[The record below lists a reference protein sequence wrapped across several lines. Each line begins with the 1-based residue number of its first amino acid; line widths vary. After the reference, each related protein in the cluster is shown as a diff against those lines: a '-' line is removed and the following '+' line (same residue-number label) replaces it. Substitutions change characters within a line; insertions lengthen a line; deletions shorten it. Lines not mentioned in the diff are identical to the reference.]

1 MSENKPLRLYTWKE
15 VEPDDTWKIMVGDT
29 RVAVCPRKS
38 GWKITDVRYRREE
51 QTDEVDELVVTIRK
65 KGEE

>member
-1 MSENKPLRLYTWKE
+1 MSGYTFPKVYKWKE
-15 VEPDDTWKIMVGDT
+15 AEPKDAWYIMVQGT

-38 GWKITDVRYRREE
+38 GWKITNIRFRREE

-65 KGEE
+65 KDEE